1 MSEETYKQVE
11 DEGEIPAMNLSIL
24 EKQPRDLGIHK
35 VVFGP
40 GQAANLGSK
49 DGLAESITIG
59 QSSPHTR
66 LYR

>member
-1 MSEETYKQVE
+1 MSEETYTQVE
-11 DEGEIPAMNLSIL
+11 DDGETPAVNLNIL

-40 GQAANLGSK
+40 GQTANLGSK

-59 QSSPHTR
+59 QSLVNSR
-66 LYR
+66 L